1 MSNTELI
8 PAYRITPQ
16 NRLALLMHGYLTSG
30 YGKMGFGLIRY
41 SEAQIVAVVDRE
53 HAGEDLV
60 AITGIPR
67 PAPIVAT
74 VAEAAALGADMLI
87 PGVATAGGVLP
98 QDFWEEMKTGLA
110 LGMSLVNGLHAPLAQ
125 NPELA
130 PLVQPGRFIWDVR
143 REPEGLQNGLAEA
156 RLLPAIRVLTVGT
169 DMAIGKMTA
178 AIEMDRAARRRG
190 LRSKF
195 LASGQ
200 IGMCI
205 SGDGVALDSV
215 RVDFATGAVEA
226 LMLRYGHDHDI
237 LFLEGQGSILHP
249 ASTAWLALIR
259 GGCPTHLILTH
270 RAGQESIA
278 RASWAK
284 IPPLRE
290 VAALYEAVCAAGG
303 ALPAA
308 KVAGIAL
315 NCGHLDEHAARDAV
329 ARAADETGL
338 PVTDAVRFGAEP
350 LLDAILARPETGT

>member
-1 MSNTELI
+1 MGNTDS
-8 PAYRITPQ
+8 PFPYRITPQ
-16 NRLALLMHGYLTSG
+16 DRLALLMHGYLMSG
-30 YGKMGFGLIRY
+30 YGKMGFGLLRY

-60 AITGIPR
+60 ALTSIPR

-98 QDFWEEMKTGLA
+98 SDFWEEIKTGLR
-110 LGMSLVNGLHAPLAQ
+110 LGMSLVNGLHAPLAAD
-125 NPELA
+125 PELA

-143 REPEGLQNGLAEA
+143 REPEGLKNGLGEA
-156 RLLPAIRVLTVGT
+156 RQLPARRVLTVGT

-200 IGMCI
+200 IGICI

-226 LMLRYGHDHDI
+226 LVMRYGHDHDI
-237 LFLEGQGSILHP
+237 LFIEGQGSLLHP
-249 ASTAWLALIR
+249 ASTAWLALMR
-259 GGCPTHLILTH
+259 GSCPTHLILAH
-270 RAGQESIA
+270 RAGQDAIG
-278 RASWAK
+278 RAPWAK

-303 ALPAA
+303 ALPPA

-315 NCGHLDEHAARDAV
+315 HCPNMDDDTAREV
-329 ARAADETGL
+329 IARTAGETGL
-338 PVTDAVRFGAEP
+338 PVTDVVRFGADP
-350 LLDAILARPETGT
+350 LVGAILAHP